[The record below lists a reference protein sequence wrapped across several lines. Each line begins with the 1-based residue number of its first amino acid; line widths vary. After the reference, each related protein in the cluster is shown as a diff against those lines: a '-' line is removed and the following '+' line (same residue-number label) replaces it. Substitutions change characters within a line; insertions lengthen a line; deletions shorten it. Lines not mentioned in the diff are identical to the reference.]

1 MAIELVC
8 QMSSLLEYS
17 PHCIASAAHGHRL
30 LLLPFKDSTMSN
42 LALASRRAL

>member
-30 LLLPFKDSTMSN
+30 LLLPFKDSKLSN
-42 LALASRRAL
+42 LALVDERCS